1 MHACLLEVLIVQQ
14 LIVEVKVAL
23 GQHLEETLAIKVNLV
38 VVLVGLIVD
47 IGICETKW
55 QWWYPLDMM
64 RPLAYL
70 SWVVLTPWIL
80 MMSPHLMVYCYYD
93 IRYLAINKL

>member
-1 MHACLLEVLIVQQ
+1 MEV
-14 LIVEVKVAL
+14 EVAL
-23 GQHLEETLAIKVNLV
+23 GQHLEEGLAIKVDLV
-38 VVLVGLIVD
+38 VVLIVLVVD

-55 QWWYPLDMM
+55 AGKYPLEMM

-70 SWVVLTPWIL
+70 SRFVLTPWIL